1 LHRPLHRRRWFV
13 PYRQQQYMKT
23 IKMLNSAS
31 AAEDRKRFQVVI
43 ADCEEYGKRYN
54 FDPLML
60 AAQGYQESTLGQNK

>member
-1 LHRPLHRRRWFV
+1 
-13 PYRQQQYMKT
+13 MKT